1 MTEVK
6 AKKMRLFI
14 GSYAKFSIIKEENI
28 NKLHEYFPCP
38 IKFIEKPNIHLTWKF
53 IGEIEAEKLDEIQ
66 NIVEEIVEKNFDI
79 RINFDKYE
87 IWPSGKRPSLLVL
100 TGRDLNGDAT
110 KLHQK
115 LDKKFEKLKITREK
129 RRFLP
134 HITVARFKIKQRPAE
149 KFVLPEWL
157 SFNELD
163 VKFSELMIF
172 QCNSTENGSI
182 YTPLKSFNLF
192 KNG

>member
-1 MTEVK
+1 MTEEK
-6 AKKMRLFI
+6 AKKIRLFI
-14 GSYAKFSIIKEENI
+14 GSYAGFSIIKEENI
-28 NKLHEYFPCP
+28 NKLSEYFPCP

-66 NIVEEIVEKNFDI
+66 NIVEEVVEKNFDI

-87 IWPSGKRPSLLVL
+87 IWPSGKRPSLIVL
-100 TGRDLNGDAT
+100 TGRDLNGNAT

-115 LDKKFEKLKITREK
+115 LDKKFEKLKIAREK

-163 VKFSELMIF
+163 VNFLDLSIF
-172 QCNSTENGSI
+172 QCNSTENGSV
-182 YTPLKSFNLF
+182 YTPLKSFKLL
-192 KNG
+192 KNI